1 MENALIAL
9 EDILI
14 PLGVCVALPVLVV
27 WLIAR
32 VLIKTRNA
40 NTELIREAIRSNPN
54 VDVAA
59 LMKALSKPEK
69 TDLQKATS
77 YIRRGVLGL
86 CSGVLAFAVSSP
98 WIYDLDDDMDEWC
111 LFGLVIAIILIG
123 YGAGYFA
130 AWAYLRKHIRDKEE
144 SCPAEEEEILV
155 TAPEFPEATENEVK
169 EADEHCKE

>member
-9 EDILI
+9 KDILV

-32 VLIKTRNA
+32 VPIKTRNA

-69 TDLQKATS
+69 TALQKATL
-77 YIRRGVLGL
+77 YLKRGVLGL
-86 CSGVLAFAVSSP
+86 CAGIMTFIVSSP

-111 LFGLVIAIILIG
+111 FFGLVIAVILTG
-123 YGAGYFA
+123 FGAGYFA
-130 AWAYLRKHIRDKEE
+130 AWAYLRKHIHDDGKT
-144 SCPAEEEEILV
+144 SPVEEEILV
-155 TAPEFPEATENEVK
+155 AEPEPIEAEASEV
-169 EADEHCKE
+169 DEHCKE

>member
-9 EDILI
+9 EDILV

-69 TDLQKATS
+69 TALQKATL
-77 YIRRGVLGL
+77 YLKRGVLGL
-86 CSGVLAFAVSSP
+86 CAGIMTFTVSSP

-111 LFGLVIAIILIG
+111 FFGLVIAVILTG
-123 YGAGYFA
+123 FGAGYFA
-130 AWAYLRKHIRDKEE
+130 AWAYLRKHIHDDGKT
-144 SCPAEEEEILV
+144 SPVEEEILV
-155 TAPEFPEATENEVK
+155 AEPEPIEAEVN

>member
-123 YGAGYFA
+123 FGAGYFA

-155 TAPEFPEATENEVK
+155 TAPEFPEAAENEGK